1 MSYNTVRK
9 SFGVINLLKQ
19 LSEQDFHSCLV
30 FCKRCYL
37 QPFLHLILKQTADE
51 IIVLRMIYF

>member
-1 MSYNTVRK
+1 MSHNTVRK

-19 LSEQDFHSCLV
+19 LSEQNFHSCLV

-51 IIVLRMIYF
+51 IIVLRIIYF

>member
-9 SFGVINLLKQ
+9 SFGVINLLK
-19 LSEQDFHSCLV
+19 LSSI
-30 FCKRCYL
+30 L
-37 QPFLHLILKQTADE
+37 QKMLFTTFLHLILKQTADE